1 MQDPSCILIHI
12 LLILWGIINIFEFTY
27 KHLFNGAERNL
38 IHVLHKTTEPA
49 SIRSN
54 VRDTF
59 RAPGLHAI
67 NLFFPVQALIVKLR
81 WAVVDDPAVR
91 LRIRKKETVS
101 R

>member
-1 MQDPSCILIHI
+1 MNVFQFTRTFVHR
-12 LLILWGIINIFEFTY
+12 NIRSLTVAKE
-27 KHLFNGAERNL
+27 NL
-38 IHVLHKTTEPA
+38 IHLLHRKTESA

-59 RAPGLHAI
+59 RAPELHAI
-67 NLFFPVQALIVKLR
+67 NLFFPVRALIVKLR

-91 LRIRKKETVS
+91 LRNRKKETAS